1 MTKAPEKE
9 RATSQKSGIGPT
21 TSTSV
26 DRGDG
31 GDDDGEGDDGD
42 DGEGDDDDDGEG
54 VDGDDGVD
62 DRKNAQ
68 PLNSGVGPTT
78 TSSADRGP
86 LRVLRGGDEEET
98 QIS

>member
-1 MTKAPEKE
+1 MRITETLKKN
-9 RATSQKSGIGPT
+9 SQPLNFG
-21 TSTSV
+21 
-26 DRGDG
+26 R
-31 GDDDGEGDDGD
+31 DDDGDGD
-42 DGEGDDDDDGEG
+42 YNDDVNIVLWLRHIEMI
-54 VDGDDGVD
+54 
-62 DRKNAQ
+62 RMTKTPKKNAQ